1 MFLNQKSKLGEK
13 LLKEGDFPEMN
24 FCKNFAKCAVA
35 EELEKKAMHFN
46 LNQLN
51 SEVQKNYVERIK
63 ELRRENC
70 ENCRATEYFK
80 YKRY

>member
-35 EELEKKAMHFN
+35 KKLEKKAIYFN
-46 LNQLN
+46 LNQN
-51 SEVQKNYVERIK
+51 PEVQKNYAEKIR

-70 ENCRATEYFK
+70 ENCFATKYFR
-80 YKRY
+80 YKESC